1 MILSR
6 LSAVVLLPWGM
17 ANGGRTCTEKVSV
30 VFWSQIFIRSSLI
43 FFFTTGEIAVKK
55 HKWFVDSLK
64 HTTVVVMI
72 DEYRTS
78 MMCSTCGSETRK
90 PTINELIDFP
100 RELRKRVQRDKDR
113 GRGLLVC
120 QNEECRSRYH
130 HRDVNGAVNIGTILV
145 QRLHDGTRP
154 KYLQRP
160 QKVSVF
166 VLLFGSFFSFFLISR
181 FPERLN
187 RSEFFFKHII
197 VRHISAVSV
206 R

>member
-1 MILSR
+1 MYR
-6 LSAVVLLPWGM
+6 KGQCCVLVTNLH
-17 ANGGRTCTEKVSV
+17 TIISH
-30 VFWSQIFIRSSLI
+30 

-113 GRGLLVC
+113 GRGLLV
-120 QNEECRSRYH
+120 
-130 HRDVNGAVNIGTILV
+130 
-145 QRLHDGTRP
+145 
-154 KYLQRP
+154 
-160 QKVSVF
+160 
-166 VLLFGSFFSFFLISR
+166 
-181 FPERLN
+181 
-187 RSEFFFKHII
+187 
-197 VRHISAVSV
+197 
-206 R
+206 